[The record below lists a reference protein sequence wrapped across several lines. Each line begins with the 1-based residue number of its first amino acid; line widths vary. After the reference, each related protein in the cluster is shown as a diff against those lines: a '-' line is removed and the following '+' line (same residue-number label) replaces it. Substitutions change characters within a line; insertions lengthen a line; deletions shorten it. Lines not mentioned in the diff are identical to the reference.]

1 MSRKTRGRSKS
12 RSSKR
17 RRSTRSTPT
26 SPPSSQRE
34 EQSPSASEKVVAKA
48 PAGRTAPVD
57 FKAEYHY
64 VYSDLKRIGVL
75 AAVMFAALIAMAL
88 AIRL

>member
-1 MSRKTRGRSKS
+1 MSRKTKGRSKS

-48 PAGRTAPVD
+48 PIGRAAPVD

-64 VYSDLKRIGVL
+64 VYSDLKRIGIL
-75 AAVMFAALIAMAL
+75 AAIMFAVLIAMAL
-88 AIRL
+88 AVRL